1 MIAGCTTKIE
11 IKSWA
16 PPQLKN
22 VIRHVDKII
31 ITNSKTNNHLF
42 KIFETALR
50 QKLSETGAVEINS
63 SISADKMIAILKE
76 YNFNPVI
83 KNIER
88 VGMLSFDI
96 IENIG
101 INREKEIR
109 KVTLQSC
116 NFMLKKDYCK
126 KSGSGITNS
135 GIQRL
140 NYGLRATITLKDK
153 NGIDIL
159 PPQTVSKDYLINAK
173 VIPDKLLLRRKM
185 SDLIATLYTR
195 MIIPYKEY
203 IDITLLNGDAL
214 AIKMIE
220 NGAYSQALIRL
231 EKLIS
236 DKKNDNKSSENYY
249 LQGVVAEVQGDFV
262 MALQK
267 YNDALILDN
276 ENEIIIGALQRI
288 EKVLKVKKA

>member
-1 MIAGCTTKIE
+1 MKILLILIIYSALMIPGCTTKIE

-22 VIRHVDKII
+22 VIRNVDKII

-63 SISADKMIAILKE
+63 SVSADKMITILKD

-96 IENIG
+96 IENIEL
-101 INREKEIR
+101 NREKEIR

-116 NFMLKKDYCK
+116 NFMLEKDYCK
-126 KSGSGITNS
+126 KSSSGITNS

-140 NYGLRATITLKDK
+140 NYGLRATITLKDN

-159 PPQTVSKDYLINAK
+159 SPQTISKDYLINAK

-236 DKKNDNKSSENYY
+236 NKKNDNKSSENFY
-249 LQGVVAEVQGDFV
+249 LQGVVAEV
-262 MALQK
+262 
-267 YNDALILDN
+267 
-276 ENEIIIGALQRI
+276 
-288 EKVLKVKKA
+288 

>member
-1 MIAGCTTKIE
+1 
-11 IKSWA
+11 
-16 PPQLKN
+16 
-22 VIRHVDKII
+22 
-31 ITNSKTNNHLF
+31 
-42 KIFETALR
+42 
-50 QKLSETGAVEINS
+50 
-63 SISADKMIAILKE
+63 
-76 YNFNPVI
+76 
-83 KNIER
+83 
-88 VGMLSFDI
+88 
-96 IENIG
+96 
-101 INREKEIR
+101 
-109 KVTLQSC
+109 
-116 NFMLKKDYCK
+116 
-126 KSGSGITNS
+126 
-135 GIQRL
+135 
-140 NYGLRATITLKDK
+140 
-153 NGIDIL
+153 
-159 PPQTVSKDYLINAK
+159 LINAK